1 MNSDVVNCVHC
12 CQQCQLYK
20 PEGRKLAGKLQQ
32 TEVHR
37 PWEMLGVDIMGPFPR
52 SSNRNV
58 YLWRGG
64 RGSAKSAA
72 GERLRRQ
79 R

>member
-1 MNSDVVNCVHC
+1 METDFILCFQICFEEDIYIYIYIFFFIKIINIFTEPIINC
-12 CQQCQLYK
+12 
-20 PEGRKLAGKLQQ
+20 
-32 TEVHR
+32 
-37 PWEMLGVDIMGPFPR
+37 
-52 SSNRNV
+52 NV
-58 YLWRGG
+58 WRGG